1 MIKDK
6 SQGSVVTPPS
16 MLESLTITVETA
28 MKEFSKKPNY
38 CRGTARARCRWKSRD
53 PVRLEI
59 SDLTSTV
66 RHAMKRLYRFS
77 IARVVEIIQRL
88 VEQRTIRLTVS
99 NTICAG
105 TLSC

>member
-38 CRGTARARCRWKSRD
+38 CRGTARARCQWKSRD

>member
-38 CRGTARARCRWKSRD
+38 CRGMARAHCRWNSRD

-59 SDLTSTV
+59 SDFTSTV